1 MKGAKGCFTYTAAH
15 VWPYKLVL
23 HLLRKAVSSGVNLQT
38 YTPVESVIP
47 NGRVASSKPWA
58 VNTSRGSIITS
69 RVIHASNGYT
79 SAILPEFQR
88 AIVPVRGI
96 CCRITTPKAHPPLL
110 SNSYIL
116 RIAPGEYDYLIPR
129 TDGSI
134 VVGGARRDLYNKLNE
149 WYNVADD
156 GKVPSTNYFDGYMQ
170 RHFRGWE
177 DVSCV
182 FVLLGRFSYNSR
194 RAMPR
199 PIRSGPVVSF
209 IPRGSHLPR

>member
-1 MKGAKGCFTYTAAH
+1 M
-15 VWPYKLVL
+15 WPYKLVL
-23 HLLRKAVSSGVNLQT
+23 HLLRKAVASGVNLQT
-38 YTPVESVIP
+38 NTPVESVSP
-47 NGRVASSKPWA
+47 NSGSVSARPWA
-58 VNTSRGSIITS
+58 VTTTRGTICTSK
-69 RVIHASNGYT
+69 VVYASNAYT
-79 SAILPEFQR
+79 SAIVPEFQR

-134 VVGGARRDLYNKLNE
+134 VVGGARRDLYNKLHE

-156 GKVPSTNYFDGYMQ
+156 SKIPSTNYFDGYMQ

-177 DVSCV
+177 DVS
-182 FVLLGRFSYNSR
+182 
-194 RAMPR
+194 
-199 PIRSGPVVSF
+199 
-209 IPRGSHLPR
+209 